1 MRSHLRAETILARQ
15 TAVSAGKLLQKGFG
29 GNFVIDSK
37 VGQHN
42 LVTEFDNA
50 SEELIVKQ
58 IQKHYPNH
66 SFLCEERGWQGD
78 QTEHLWIIDPLDGT
92 VNFAHNIPVYCV
104 SIAYARHGD
113 IVSAAIYH
121 PSVKELFVAEK
132 GKGAT
137 LNGKPISVTSTANI
151 EDAIFGTGFPY
162 NVHQNPLHCIEQF
175 AHIIRKGIPVRRMG
189 AAAIDLSYVAAGR
202 YDAFWEVSLHPW
214 DYAAGKL
221 LVEEAGGTFTN
232 LAGEIYAPTSNYV
245 AGSIVASNTRI
256 HKSLLKML
264 TLE

>member
-1 MRSHLRAETILARQ
+1 MKSRLRAETILARQ
-15 TAVSAGKLLQKGFG
+15 TALAAGRLLEKGFG
-29 GNFVIDSK
+29 GTFAIDSK

-58 IQKHYPNH
+58 IQKQYPDH

-78 QTEHLWIIDPLDGT
+78 QTKHLWIIDPLDGT

-104 SIAYARHGD
+104 SIAYARDGD

-137 LNGKPISVTSTANI
+137 LNGKPICVTSTPNI
-151 EDAIFGTGFPY
+151 GDAIFGTGFPY

-202 YDAFWEVSLHPW
+202 YDAFWEVSLQPW

-221 LVEEAGGTFTN
+221 LVEEAGGIFTT
-232 LAGEIYAPTSNYV
+232 LDGEKYAPTSNYV
-245 AGSIVASNTRI
+245 AGSVVASNGHI

>member
-1 MRSHLRAETILARQ
+1 MTCHWRAETILARQ
-15 TAVSAGKLLQKGFG
+15 TALAAGRLLEKGFG
-29 GNFVIDSK
+29 GTFAIDSK

-50 SEELIVKQ
+50 SEELIVQQ
-58 IQKHYPNH
+58 IQKQYPDH

-104 SIAYARHGD
+104 SIAYARKGE

-137 LNGKPISVTSTANI
+137 LNGKAICVTSTTTI
-151 EDAIFGTGFPY
+151 GDAIFGTGFPY

-189 AAAIDLSYVAAGR
+189 AAAIDLCYVAAGR
-202 YDAFWEVSLHPW
+202 YDAFWEVSLQPW
-214 DYAAGKL
+214 DYAGGKL
-221 LVEEAGGTFTN
+221 LVEEAGGTFTT
-232 LAGEIYAPTSNYV
+232 LDGEKYGPTDNYV
-245 AGSIVASNTRI
+245 AGSVVASNCHI
-256 HKSLLKML
+256 HKSLLQML
-264 TLE
+264 TLA

>member
-1 MRSHLRAETILARQ
+1 MKSLLTAETILARQ
-15 TAVSAGKLLQKGFG
+15 TALAAGRLLEKGFG
-29 GNFVIDSK
+29 GTFAIRSK

-50 SEELIVKQ
+50 SEELIVQQ
-58 IQKHYPNH
+58 IKRQYPDH

-78 QTEHLWIIDPLDGT
+78 QTKHLWIIDPLDGT
-92 VNFAHNIPVYCV
+92 VNFAHNIPIYCV
-104 SIAYARHGD
+104 SIAYAKEGE

-137 LNGKPISVTSTANI
+137 LNGKPICVTSTSHI
-151 EDAIFGTGFPY
+151 KEAIFGTGFPY
-162 NVHQNPLHCIEQF
+162 NVHQNPLRCIEQF
-175 AHIIRKGIPVRRMG
+175 AHIIRQGIPVRRMG

-202 YDAFWEVSLHPW
+202 YDAFWEVSLQPW

-221 LVEEAGGTFTN
+221 LVEEAGGMFTT
-232 LAGEIYAPTSNYV
+232 LTGEKYPPTNDYV
-245 AGSIVASNTRI
+245 AGSVVASNGHI

>member
-1 MRSHLRAETILARQ
+1 MKSPLRAETILAME
-15 TAVSAGKLLQKGFG
+15 TAVTAGKLLQKGFG

-58 IQKHYPNH
+58 IQKHYPTH

-137 LNGKPISVTSTANI
+137 LNGQPISVTSTADI
-151 EDAIFGTGFPY
+151 GDAIFGTGFPY

-202 YDAFWEVSLHPW
+202 YDAFWEVSLQPW

-232 LAGEIYAPTSNYV
+232 LEGKPYAPTSNYV
-245 AGSIVASNTRI
+245 AGSIVASNSRI

>member
-1 MRSHLRAETILARQ
+1 MKSHLSPETILARE
-15 TAVSAGKLLQKGFG
+15 TAIAAGKLLRKGFG
-29 GNFVIDSK
+29 GTFAVK
-37 VGQHN
+37 AKTGQHN

-50 SEELIVKQ
+50 SEELILKNIRQ
-58 IQKHYPNH
+58 YYPDH
-66 SFLCEERGWQGD
+66 SFLCEESGCQGD
-78 QTEHLWIIDPLDGT
+78 KTDDLWIIDPLDGT

-104 SIAYARHGD
+104 SIAYARRGD

-121 PSVKELFVAEK
+121 PTVEELFVAEK

-137 LNGKPISVTSTANI
+137 LNGKPIRVTSTSNI
-151 EDAIFGTGFPY
+151 EKAIFGTGFPY
-162 NVHQNPLHCIEQF
+162 NVHQNPLQCIEQF

-202 YDAFWEVSLHPW
+202 YDAFWEVCLQPW
-214 DYAAGKL
+214 DFAAGKL

-232 LAGEIYAPTSNYV
+232 LCGEIYPPTTDYV
-245 AGSIVASNTRI
+245 AGSVVASNTRI
-256 HKSLLKML
+256 HKALLKML

>member
-1 MRSHLRAETILARQ
+1 MKSPLRAETILAME
-15 TAVSAGKLLQKGFG
+15 TAVTAGKLLQKGFG

-58 IQKHYPNH
+58 IQKHYPTH

-137 LNGKPISVTSTANI
+137 LNGQRISVTSTADI
-151 EDAIFGTGFPY
+151 GDAIFGTGFPY

-202 YDAFWEVSLHPW
+202 YDAFWEVSLQPW

-232 LAGEIYAPTSNYV
+232 LEGKPYAPTSNYV